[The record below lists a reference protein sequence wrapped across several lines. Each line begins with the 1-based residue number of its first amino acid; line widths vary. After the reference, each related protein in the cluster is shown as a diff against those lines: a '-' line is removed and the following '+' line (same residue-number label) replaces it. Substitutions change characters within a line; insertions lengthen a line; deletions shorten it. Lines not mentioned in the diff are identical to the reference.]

1 MIRTLLFICA
11 SLIIL
16 AGCIAPNN
24 ALRVTCWVIGVVV
37 IKCIDYDRD
46 ITKL

>member
-1 MIRTLLFICA
+1 MIRTLLFISA

-16 AGCIAPNN
+16 AGCVATDW
-24 ALRVTCWVIGVVV
+24 LRVVCWGLGVVV